1 MIKVGWQTLFRIT
14 LPPKLPNIYSEWL
27 WTAWLKIYKIDTDAW
42 KSFILKVFVCELIN
56 HSKKKW
62 SSDILHW
69 VLLEISEYVSDKA
82 DAIRPP
88 VTEESESWPWL
99 TRSSPGVTWSG
110 LTPALATSCRV
121 RSPSSIHRPR
131 WETLTT
137 YYFLNIIDMEPEFY
151 DFWFCI
157 GVTSR
162 LVLTNCSVLDARK
175 WFHLVLDNESNCP
188 IK

>member
-14 LPPKLPNIYSEWL
+14 LPPELPNIYSEWL
-27 WTAWLKIYKIDTDAW
+27 WTAWLKIYNVDTDAW
-42 KSFILKVFVCELIN
+42 KSFILKVFECKLIN

-137 YYFLNIIDMEPEFY
+137 RIVDIILWLLILYWSNLETCVNKLLCPRRNEM
-151 DFWFCI
+151 I
-157 GVTSR
+157 ILS
-162 LVLTNCSVLDARK
+162 LTMS
-175 WFHLVLDNESNCP
+175 P
-188 IK
+188 IVQ